1 MYYMMIRIPSQLTPL
16 KYANNSGNF
25 YNMANKINILT
36 HQRYSLEKVL
46 RDTPTIL
53 KYYFT
58 ITHDFVE

>member
-1 MYYMMIRIPSQLTPL
+1 MYYMMIQIPNQLTPL

-25 YNMANKINILT
+25 DNMANKINILT
-36 HQRYSLEKVL
+36 PQRYSLMKIL
-46 RDTPTIL
+46 RDTPTIS